1 MRAATGYYA
10 TTSVSPPATIRQQQR
25 QQATMRTFSASRL
38 LLANSGRSDLIYMLG
53 LNVRGVGV
61 GCYSTS
67 NRFGRYGAANDKVNH
82 ESTNIDL
89 LSMCSRKIG
98 NGVHTRFWE
107 DIWCGDQPFRLRFPR
122 IFLLE
127 IDRECLVANQI
138 HLSDWSS
145 VLRRALRGGA
155 ESSQFDSLLAAIGDV
170 DLSDQRDSW
179 KWSLHA
185 SVGFSVAS
193 VRLLVD
199 EHTLEADNVATRWN
213 KCIPIKVNIFL
224 WRLGLNKLPSKINL
238 QRKGIDV
245 GSVLCPICQDDVE
258 SVNHLFFNCDMAK
271 HLWDLLAKWW
281 DLDIPVCANILEWYS
296 WLDSLRDSTKVRTF
310 LEGVGG
316 TLLWSIWSFRNR
328 LVFSS
333 PPPKK
338 ALLWDS
344 VLSQSYLWISSRNP
358 KSKFS
363 WIGWLHNPVIFI
375 DSM

>member
-1 MRAATGYYA
+1 MVEHSNTPKVRRLDEGG
-10 TTSVSPPATIRQQQR
+10 
-25 QQATMRTFSASRL
+25 SRL
-38 LLANSGRSDLIYMLG
+38 LCDHQRLATRHHAATTEAASYCRTLAQAAETVAAADCACKRG
-53 LNVRGVGV
+53 LNVRGVEV
-61 GCYSTS
+61 GCYPTS
-67 NRFGRYGAANDKVNH
+67 NRFGRYGAANDKDPCTRNETPLILSWERIPRLDSGVRVNH

-193 VRLLVD
+193 VR
-199 EHTLEADNVATRWN
+199 
-213 KCIPIKVNIFL
+213 
-224 WRLGLNKLPSKINL
+224 
-238 QRKGIDV
+238 
-245 GSVLCPICQDDVE
+245 
-258 SVNHLFFNCDMAK
+258 
-271 HLWDLLAKWW
+271 
-281 DLDIPVCANILEWYS
+281 
-296 WLDSLRDSTKVRTF
+296 
-310 LEGVGG
+310 
-316 TLLWSIWSFRNR
+316 
-328 LVFSS
+328 S
-333 PPPKK
+333 P
-338 ALLWDS
+338 
-344 VLSQSYLWISSRNP
+344 R
-358 KSKFS
+358 
-363 WIGWLHNPVIFI
+363 G
-375 DSM
+375 